1 MNRDLVRLS
10 RHDKYN
16 EGRKQ
21 RGRRGAEAS
30 FWETRHKLPI
40 AAWCLWRSESEK
52 GT

>member
-1 MNRDLVRLS
+1 MNRDLMRLS
-10 RHDKYN
+10 CYDKHN

-40 AAWCLWRSESEK
+40 AAWCPSRSESEK
-52 GT
+52 RT